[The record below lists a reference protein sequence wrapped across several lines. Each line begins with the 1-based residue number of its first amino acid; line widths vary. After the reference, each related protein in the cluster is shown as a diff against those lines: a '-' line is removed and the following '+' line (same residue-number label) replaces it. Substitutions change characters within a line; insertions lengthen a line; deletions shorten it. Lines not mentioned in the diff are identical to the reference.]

1 MKGLLFL
8 SRLAFICNLLFLI
21 CLLLRWKGDFIVV
34 DNIKNTV
41 GILGWFMAPFVN
53 LSVCIWYGIRL
64 IRREKTPGWLALT
77 NFLFLLIQLYIYL
90 L

>member
-21 CLLLRWKGDFIVV
+21 CLVLRWKGDFIGVE
-34 DNIKNTV
+34 DIKNTV

-53 LSVCIWYGIRL
+53 LVVNAWYGIRL
-64 IRREKTPGWLALT
+64 FRKEKIPYGLAAA
-77 NFLFLLIQLYIYL
+77 NFLFLLVQLYVHL